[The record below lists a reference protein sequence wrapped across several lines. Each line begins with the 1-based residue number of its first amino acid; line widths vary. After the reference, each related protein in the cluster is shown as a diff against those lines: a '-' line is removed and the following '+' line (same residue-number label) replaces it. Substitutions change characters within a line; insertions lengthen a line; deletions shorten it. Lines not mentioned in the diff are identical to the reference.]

1 MQITDFDPTAQGNRL
16 YSIGQYYNL
25 FDSKV
30 LSVSAPITGNM
41 KTYGYIVIHMPVENI
56 EAEQNGFLNIIYI
69 TSIILFFLS
78 LVVLLVFTKV
88 VYFPLKKITQLGDCR
103 DHRHAGDSGAGL

>member
-1 MQITDFDPTAQGNRL
+1 
-16 YSIGQYYNL
+16 
-25 FDSKV
+25 
-30 LSVSAPITGNM
+30 M
-41 KTYGYIVIHMPVENI
+41 KTYGYIVIHMPVQNI

-88 VYFPLKKITQLGDCR
+88 VYFPLKKITVAANEYAPETWHHNIPITIHER
-103 DHRHAGDSGAGL
+103 DRHILASTLTICPAEVK

>member
-1 MQITDFDPTAQGNRL
+1 
-16 YSIGQYYNL
+16 
-25 FDSKV
+25 
-30 LSVSAPITGNM
+30 M
-41 KTYGYIVIHMPVENI
+41 KTYGYIVIHMPIQNI

-88 VYFPLKKITQLGDCR
+88 VYFPLQKDYGWQPMNMQPETWTTRYPDY
-103 DHRHAGDSGAGL
+103 HP